1 MRAHAHHGSVPVD
14 PVGPMGG
21 RVLLEPSVLWD
32 PDPVVLWDPDPV
44 VWWDPDP
51 SAGFEPE
58 QNALVLPSAVEQ
70 YAVFEFAHV
79 VGSVM
84 PHASAQDAA

>member
-1 MRAHAHHGSVPVD
+1 
-14 PVGPMGG
+14 MGG

-32 PDPVVLWDPDPV
+32 PDPVVLWDPDPF